1 MLKTSPWSFKMFH
14 EKFQQH
20 LHLQVSIP
28 NSIQLIGGWA
38 FYGCSSLLHVTLP
51 VSLTRILARAFA
63 GCSALMSIHIPN
75 SVSFIGA
82 GDPDALEWW
91 VFLMLFIHLFFYLIL
106 ILKVEPPSSFSF
118 WRRKLEHLR
127 SFGFF
132 LDLVGVRTYYYWN
145 QTHIYILKGKF
156 GVSTVSSTF
165 WTISLASPKT
175 LTTNCL
181 V

>member
-1 MLKTSPWSFKMFH
+1 M
-14 EKFQQH
+14 
-20 LHLQVSIP
+20 
-28 NSIQLIGGWA
+28 
-38 FYGCSSLLHVTLP
+38 TLP

-106 ILKVEPPSSFSF
+106 ILKIEPPSSFSF

-127 SFGFF
+127 SFVFF
-132 LDLVGVRTYYYWN
+132 DLVLEPITIGINHIFTY
-145 QTHIYILKGKF
+145 
-156 GVSTVSSTF
+156 
-165 WTISLASPKT
+165 
-175 LTTNCL
+175 
-181 V
+181 